1 MRRRLKE
8 VAQQAVSLHC
18 RLHRIQAPVRY
29 WPLCTTLERHN
40 AQNAGVWIYTS
51 RGFCKAGIS
60 RQSEKTSSDSLSAAK
75 ISSEILENLGQTAA
89 KHFGKSDIDA
99 SGLESVI
106 ESILKLGLSQAQVKQ
121 LLTLNPKI
129 AVQPPQRSLA
139 ALNVLNFLGLNP
151 SNIIKILEKCP
162 DLLGTKAHQLQPLIE
177 NLQKYGLGEGSL
189 QRVLVHSPQILNL
202 SAKQVNNTVRFF
214 KDKCIFTAA
223 QITEIL
229 RTSPNVLFEKFEELE
244 YKFQYAYFR
253 MGIKQSE
260 IVKSALFRVSLEEL
274 KQRHIFLERLGLYQ
288 TPDKKGQTQIVNP
301 KLKDVLSTSED
312 HFLAKVARSTQ
323 EEFDIFKKLLSCE
336 EIEKEELE
344 SSEWGDEEE
353 LEKDYSSEEDDGPL
367 ERNR

>member
-1 MRRRLKE
+1 MSRRLKE
-8 VAQQAVSLHC
+8 AVRLHC
-18 RLHRIQAPVRY
+18 HLHRIQAAGTY
-29 WPLCTTLERHN
+29 WQLSTTSERDD
-40 AQNAGVWIYTS
+40 AQNAGTWPCAS
-51 RGFCKAGIS
+51 RGVSTAGIS
-60 RQSEKTSSDSLSAAK
+60 RRSEKTSSNSLSAAK
-75 ISSEILENLGQTAA
+75 IRSEFLQGLRQTAA
-89 KHFGKSDIDA
+89 EHSGKSGIDP

-129 AVQPPQRSLA
+129 TVQPPQKSLA
-139 ALNVLNFLGLNP
+139 ALNVLNLLGLNP

-162 DLLGTKAHQLQPLIE
+162 ELLGAKAHQLQPLIE
-177 NLQKYGLGEGSL
+177 SLQKYGLGEGSL

-260 IVKSALFRVSLEEL
+260 IAKSALFRVSLEEL

-301 KLKDVLSTSED
+301 KLKDVLSTTED

-323 EEFDIFKKLLSCE
+323 EEFDIFKKLLSRE
-336 EIEKEELE
+336 EIETEELE
-344 SSEWGDEEE
+344 SLEWGDEEQQLAE
-353 LEKDYSSEEDDGPL
+353 DYSSEEDNGPFQ
-367 ERNR
+367 RNH